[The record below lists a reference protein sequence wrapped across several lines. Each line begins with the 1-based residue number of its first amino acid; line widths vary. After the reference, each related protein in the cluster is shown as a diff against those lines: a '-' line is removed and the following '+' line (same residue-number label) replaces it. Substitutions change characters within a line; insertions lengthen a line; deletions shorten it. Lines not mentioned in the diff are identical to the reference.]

1 VQRVRVG
8 LVGLA
13 AVILLIGLA
22 GMIFSTLR
30 RDQSPPE
37 TGVPATTAAV
47 DTNASDANDPLAD
60 LGITPSTPVPENA
73 TAK

>member
-1 VQRVRVG
+1 MQRVRVG

-30 RDQSPPE
+30 RDQTPPE
-37 TGVPATTAAV
+37 AGTPAAPATV
-47 DTNASDANDPLAD
+47 GTNVADANDPLAD
-60 LGITPSTPVPENA
+60 LGIAPSTPVPENA
-73 TAK
+73 TAR